1 MTIIWKETRG
11 SKWAVSLH
19 YKARDY
25 FPPYEA
31 WLRRGHRK
39 ARAAHVGQL
48 SNGGE
53 LDGLCRELR
62 TYGVAQR
69 PIGYFGAPY
78 EAMVAAADRLCA
90 ELAAQPV
97 EGVHFRD
104 VPDDERLLAEPE
116 PYLFALSEPLLDLVE
131 AYMGLPVGYFGVSVK
146 REIANG
152 VLEGTRNFHRD
163 PEDENVLKIII
174 YLNDVDAGT
183 GPFQCLNAPDS
194 VKVGRA
200 RGTELERI
208 VPPSNWV
215 TCLGPRLT
223 ANVCDTARCLH
234 RASPPL
240 TTDRYSITFSY
251 VSERP
256 YLLWPDDLARHYRF
270 RERWGS
276 LLNARQTTALERK
289 LTLNRP
295 GTVESEATR
304 KVH

>member
-1 MTIIWKETRG
+1 
-11 SKWAVSLH
+11 
-19 YKARDY
+19 
-25 FPPYEA
+25 
-31 WLRRGHRK
+31 
-39 ARAAHVGQL
+39 
-48 SNGGE
+48 
-53 LDGLCRELR
+53 R

-69 PIGYFGAPY
+69 PLGYFGAPY

-90 ELAAQPV
+90 ELAAPPV
-97 EGVHFRD
+97 EGGHSRD
-104 VPDDERLLAEPE
+104 VPVEALHSGDVPDAEPLLAEPE

-152 VLEGTRNFHRD
+152 LLEGTRNFNRD

-183 GPFQCLNAPDS
+183 GPFQCLNSPDS
-194 VKVGRA
+194 EKVGRA

-240 TTDRYSITFSY
+240 TTDHYSITFSY

-256 YLLWPDDLARHYRF
+256 YLLW
-270 RERWGS
+270 
-276 LLNARQTTALERK
+276 
-289 LTLNRP
+289 
-295 GTVESEATR
+295 
-304 KVH
+304 

>member
-1 MTIIWKETRG
+1 MTIIWKETLG
-11 SKWAVSLH
+11 SRLAVSLH
-19 YKARDY
+19 CRART

-39 ARAAHVGQL
+39 ARAAYRDRL
-48 SNGGE
+48 SNNGE
-53 LDGLCRELR
+53 LDDLCQELR
-62 TYGVAQR
+62 AYGVAQR
-69 PIGYFGAPY
+69 HLGYFGAPY

-97 EGVHFRD
+97 DGAHFRD

-116 PYLFALSEPLLDLVE
+116 PFLFALSEPLLDLAE
-131 AYMGLPVGYFGVSVK
+131 RYMGLPVRHFGVAVK

-152 VLEGTRNFHRD
+152 VLEGTRHFHTD
-163 PEDENVLKIII
+163 PEDENVLKIIV

-194 VKVGRA
+194 AEVGRA
-200 RGTELERI
+200 RGAELERI

-223 ANVCDTARCLH
+223 ANLCDTARCLH
-234 RASPPL
+234 RASPPV

-251 VSERP
+251 LSERP
-256 YLLWPDDLARHYRF
+256 YLLWPNDLARQQQF

-276 LLNARQTTALERK
+276 LLNARHIMALAR
-289 LTLNRP
+289 TP
-295 GTVESEATR
+295 TR
-304 KVH
+304 MREY